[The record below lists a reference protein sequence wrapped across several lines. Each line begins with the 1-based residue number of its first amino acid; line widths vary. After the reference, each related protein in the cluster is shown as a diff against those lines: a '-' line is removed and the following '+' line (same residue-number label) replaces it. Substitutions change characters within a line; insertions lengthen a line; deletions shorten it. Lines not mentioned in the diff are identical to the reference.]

1 MSALRLIL
9 TSSYVVK
16 AAALGCMFSC
26 GGEECLEY
34 TGAVPAGYSSIED
47 WYAKESGNLRCWSA
61 QTYTTAA
68 GTTAIN
74 LKRNSNTPATE
85 IGGRETLSI
94 TVSDA
99 SKATIDSSSA
109 YYYPEEGMVFV
120 RAAVTL
126 VTDMAKGTTREVAK
140 VANRH
145 PVFLHALA
153 ATGAKLANGYVATS
167 GGLCIRAHEAITAG
181 TTLRL
186 TGWWVVAADNK

>member
-26 GGEECLEY
+26 GGEDCLEY
-34 TGAVPAGYSSIED
+34 TGTVPAGYSSIED
-47 WYAKESGNLRCWSA
+47 WYAKESGNLHCWSA

-85 IGGRETLSI
+85 IGLRETLDL
-94 TVSDA
+94 TVNDA
-99 SKATIDSSSA
+99 SLATIDSSSV
-109 YYYPEEGMVFV
+109 YYYPEEGMVFARV
-120 RAAVTL
+120 SVTL
-126 VTDMAKGTTREVAK
+126 VTALAKGSTRK
-140 VANRH
+140 VAVVSSRH
-145 PVFLHALA
+145 PAFVHALA
-153 ATGAKLANGYVATS
+153 VAGTGLAS
-167 GGLCIRAHEAITAG
+167 GSVNTEGSVFLRAHEAITAG

>member
-74 LKRNSNTPATE
+74 LKRNSNTPAAE
-85 IGGRETLSI
+85 IGVREALTL
-94 TVSDA
+94 TVSDT
-99 SKATIDSSSA
+99 SKATIDGSSL
-109 YYYPEEGMVFV
+109 YYYPEEGMAFARV
-120 RAAVTL
+120 AVTL
-126 VTDMAKGTTREVAK
+126 VTDLAKGSVREVAK
-140 VANRH
+140 VTSRH
-145 PVFLHALA
+145 PAFLHALA
-153 ATGAKLANGYVATS
+153 ATGPKLANGYIDTD

>member
-34 TGAVPAGYSSIED
+34 TGAAPAGYSSIED
-47 WYAKESGNLRCWSA
+47 WYAKESGNLHCWSA
-61 QTYTTAA
+61 QTYTTAE

-74 LKRNSNTPATE
+74 LKRNSNTPAAE
-85 IGGRETLSI
+85 IGVREALDL

-99 SKATIDSSSA
+99 SKATIDSSSV
-109 YYYPEEGMVFV
+109 YYYPEEGMVFARV
-120 RAAVTL
+120 AVAL
-126 VTDMAKGTTREVAK
+126 ATDLAKGSVREVAK
-140 VANRH
+140 VTNRH
-145 PVFLHALA
+145 PVFIHALA
-153 ATGAKLANGYVATS
+153 ATGAKMVNGYVATD
-167 GGLCIRAHEAITAG
+167 GGLGIRAHEAITAG
-181 TTLRL
+181 TILRL